1 MPTLVEAS
9 QQGMEALVVGRAG
22 RKAYLGFSTYV
33 GVMEFY

>member
-9 QQGMEALVVGRAG
+9 QQGMEALVGRAG